1 MKRTAA
7 AALLLACLLAA
18 AAAAVSAQDA
28 DKPVDAQH
36 FWGPGRPITPRP
48 PVVSTTRF
56 VATLRGSTSASAAMS
71 LTVDTVAQTASYTL
85 QMNNI
90 PGYTMSHIH
99 VVRS

>member
-1 MKRTAA
+1 MKCTAA

-18 AAAAVSAQDA
+18 ASAVSAQDA
-28 DKPVDAQH
+28 DKPVDAQQ

-56 VATLRGSTSASAAMS
+56 VATLRGSTSASALMS

-99 VVRS
+99 VVRP